1 MNLKR
6 FASTR
11 KGQLIICLSLLGLV
25 WLVLLV
31 NWVVGSIGELPNP
44 AGIAKVQSELNR
56 VRRDHEK
63 AKAEYQAAST
73 VRRKYRELAAA
84 SWLPNHDGAIETG
97 LRRRISD
104 VAQEQDFKLNNIG
117 SVRTSRI
124 NDDFSYADIDISG
137 NGDYD
142 DVVRLLAGF
151 DKIEPRLA
159 WRRLDIRPDYRFR
172 RNTGTGSANLAAQV
186 NTVPETR
193 VNFSG
198 TLRVFS
204 YTGSLTAKDLKIT
217 RPPVSVS
224 AAAAIDDEEAE
235 L

>member
-1 MNLKR
+1 MKLKR

-11 KGQLIICLSLLGLV
+11 KGQLTICLSLLGVV
-25 WLVLLV
+25 WLVLLL
-31 NWVVGSIGELPNP
+31 NWISSSLGELPNP
-44 AGIAKVQSELNR
+44 AGIAKIRAELSR
-56 VRRDHEK
+56 ARRDHEK
-63 AKAEYQAAST
+63 VETEHRAAST

-97 LRRRISD
+97 LRRRIAD

-124 NDDFSYADIDISG
+124 NDDFTCADIDISG

-151 DKIEPRLA
+151 ARIQPRLA

-172 RNTGTGSANLAAQV
+172 RNTGAGSANLAAQV

-204 YTGSLTAKDLKIT
+204 YTGTLTARELKIT
-217 RPPVSVS
+217 RPAVDV
-224 AAAAIDDEEAE
+224 AAVADEEEAE
-235 L
+235 Q